1 MSIACFCV
9 ISKTFR
15 EDCRCDLIIQLL
27 VLKFFA
33 DLIKLD
39 MNEMKEK
46 DLHAHES
53 LATQEV

>member
-1 MSIACFCV
+1 M